1 MVKRATW
8 PRAGE
13 GGAGDA
19 GEREKA
25 AQEKGRRGDTDAGEL
40 GSGAGVRES
49 GAGERELGIWGESAV
64 RGRGISRVSERGAKW
79 ETTQFA

>member
-1 MVKRATW
+1 M

-25 AQEKGRRGDTDAGEL
+25 AQAKGRRGDTDAGEL
-40 GSGAGVRES
+40 GSGAGVRE
-49 GAGERELGIWGESAV
+49 LGIWGESAV
-64 RGRGISRVSERGAKW
+64 RGRGISRASD
-79 ETTQFA
+79 Q